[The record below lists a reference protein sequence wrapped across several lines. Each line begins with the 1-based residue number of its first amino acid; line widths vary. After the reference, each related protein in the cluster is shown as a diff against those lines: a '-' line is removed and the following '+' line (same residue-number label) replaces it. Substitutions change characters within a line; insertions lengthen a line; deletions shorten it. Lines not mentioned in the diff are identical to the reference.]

1 MSAAGSVRLLLR
13 CSRSVSHRWF
23 SSIFWNVN
31 LALDPNDEYLI
42 SRSSCRHYLS
52 RNAAARIHQHTAG
65 LSVRTPP
72 RERETSTTTEHGRHP
87 NLRHDATEDKTLMQ
101 VLYASASF
109 PRLLE
114 ILFDFFSKDHQVKH
128 NRNVDLTR
136 FSNFQKVYT
145 SSCLSQFIRF
155 QVWKHPQPLFLIR
168 CLFFSF
174 IYFTFIFFLVTVWA
188 CVYLRDKLSLV
199 YPIDWFIQ
207 IWMDCFLPVLLASL
221 QDSSPIIQ
229 YTYKS
234 FLLFCCL
241 VLLFS
246 YFLHYL
252 HHNYLDHLVVGL
264 EKSGCDFGHAQLL
277 VTGLFGREHR
287 SVSPQWE
294 VNSRVGHQIGLYKQI
309 IY

>member
-42 SRSSCRHYLS
+42 SRSSCRDYQS

-114 ILFDFFSKDHQVKH
+114 ILFSDFFSKDHQVKH
-128 NRNVDLTR
+128 HRNVDLTR
-136 FSNFQKVYT
+136 FSNVTFKRSIRHPVSLN
-145 SSCLSQFIRF
+145 SSDSRYENILNLSSLFVVF
-155 QVWKHPQPLFLIR
+155 FLIY
-168 CLFFSF
+168 LTFF
-174 IYFTFIFFLVTVWA
+174 FFLVAVWA
-188 CVYLRDKLSLV
+188 CV

-207 IWMDCFLPVLLASL
+207 IWMDCL
-221 QDSSPIIQ
+221 SSSI
-229 YTYKS
+229 
-234 FLLFCCL
+234 
-241 VLLFS
+241 
-246 YFLHYL
+246 
-252 HHNYLDHLVVGL
+252 
-264 EKSGCDFGHAQLL
+264 
-277 VTGLFGREHR
+277 TG
-287 SVSPQWE
+287 
-294 VNSRVGHQIGLYKQI
+294 
-309 IY
+309 